1 MGVRVVSYRA
11 LKKLIGETSLERKCR
26 FLFGA
31 ALGLLITASLWWHAS
46 RTRDLVNNQQEN
58 AARWLVPQILRLHH
72 YQKILDPGIPSVM
85 AGGEDVAAFRQTFG
99 GGNEPVSDV
108 NLPIWQLI
116 SATELGSDV
125 SVFEAK
131 KQFEAEDPPAEWSRY
146 VVVDGQRRL
155 QFFSPIRLTRGCLVC
170 HSQDALAISANV
182 SEATATFNAATQ
194 PANVTGELSAASEVA
209 PADEEVVSQLPASG
223 KSALPLFA
231 IAAIDMPLG
240 EVDQQLARNWAM
252 LVASGIVTAF
262 LAMLAAYV
270 IVRYVIVKPVQH
282 LKDVS
287 DAIVRGHLNKR
298 ADISTGDEF
307 EELSHAF
314 NRMLRYMNDKS
325 DELRGVNERLDGK
338 IDQLARANIELF
350 NHNRQK
356 DDFLAVISH
365 ELRTPLNSILGFSG
379 VLQSASNLD
388 VRQQRYVANILTS
401 GQDLMVKIN
410 DLLDLAKIE
419 SGKMEV
425 HAAWFSVPDVLDKH
439 VDQMKPLWEGR
450 NINVRIDHPAVPLP
464 VLYQDQGKLRQIVNN
479 LMSNA
484 IKFTPEGG
492 RIRVSWKLSDPGFFS
507 FSVEDTGIGI
517 PLQEQEQIF
526 EKFRQ
531 GSTSAEGRDHTKREY
546 AGTGLG
552 LSIVRELS
560 RLLGGEVSLKSE
572 FGRGSIFTVRLP
584 LEVPLQVE
592 SIPADPI
599 DGTIQA
605 PKLITAT
612 EIEIPAKVDT
622 GTEEVRLDVHTIG
635 G

>member
-1 MGVRVVSYRA
+1 MSVVSYRA

-58 AARWLVPQILRLHH
+58 AARRLVPQILRLHH
-72 YQKILDPGIPSVM
+72 YQKILDPAIPAVL
-85 AGGEDVAAFRQTFG
+85 AGSEDAAAFRQTFG
-99 GGNEPVSDV
+99 GGNEPAADV

-116 SATELGSDV
+116 SATELGSHV
-125 SVFEAK
+125 STIEAK
-131 KQFEAEDPPAEWSRY
+131 KQFDLDDTLTEWSHY

-170 HSQDALAISANV
+170 HGKDSLAVSADV
-182 SEATATFNAATQ
+182 SEAIATFNAATRTAAV
-194 PANVTGELSAASEVA
+194 PADLSTASEQA
-209 PADEEVVSQLPASG
+209 PADAELVSQVPAPGNSE
-223 KSALPLFA
+223 LPLFA

-287 DAIVRGHLNKR
+287 DAIARGTLNLR
-298 ADISTGDEF
+298 AEISTGDEF
-307 EELSHAF
+307 EELSQAF
-314 NRMLRYMNDKS
+314 NRMLRYMNAKS

-338 IDQLARANIELF
+338 IDQLARANMELF
-350 NHNRQK
+350 NNNRLK
-356 DDFLAVISH
+356 DDFLATISH
-365 ELRTPLNSILGFSG
+365 ELRTPLNSILGFSDI
-379 VLQSASNLD
+379 LQSAPNLD
-388 VRQQRYVANILTS
+388 DRQRRYVTNIQTS
-401 GQDLMVKIN
+401 GQSLMVQIN

-419 SGKMEV
+419 SGKMEI
-425 HAAWFSVPDVLDKH
+425 HPTSFALSDVLELQ
-439 VDQMKPLWEGR
+439 VQQMMPLADRR
-450 NINVRIDHPAVPLP
+450 NIDLRTDPPPVPVSPLF
-464 VLYQDQGKLRQIVNN
+464 QDRGKISQIVNN
-479 LMSNA
+479 LLSNA

-492 RIRVSWKLSDPGFFS
+492 RIRVSWRAVERGFLS

-517 PLQEQEQIF
+517 PLQEQEHIF

-531 GSTSAEGRDHTKREY
+531 GSTLPEGRDHTKREY
-546 AGTGLG
+546 EGTGLG

-560 RLLGGEVSLKSE
+560 RLLGGEVGLKSE
-572 FGRGSIFTVRLP
+572 FGRGSIFSVRIP
-584 LEVPLQVE
+584 LEVPLRTDTVNAE
-592 SIPADPI
+592 ATA
-599 DGTIQA
+599 GTVQA
-605 PKLITAT
+605 PPLITAT
-612 EIEIPAKVDT
+612 DIRIPAKADAGTVD
-622 GTEEVRLDVHTIG
+622 VRLDVQTIG